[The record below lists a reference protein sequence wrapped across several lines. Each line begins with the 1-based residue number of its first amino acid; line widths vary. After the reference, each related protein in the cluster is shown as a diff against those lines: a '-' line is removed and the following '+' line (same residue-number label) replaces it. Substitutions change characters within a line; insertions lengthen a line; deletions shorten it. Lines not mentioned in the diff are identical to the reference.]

1 MKTNQYYET
10 KYHWL
15 GLFSSRQAL
24 RNCIFFDLGLFPRNI
39 LLNFVVTD
47 VYALCVGHFP
57 TNIRINMSNFVA
69 TDIYAFLCWTFSH
82 KFTHNFV
89 EFCRD
94 RRLRAFVKILSW
106 RLSSNPILSPN
117 LSSTPDQLKAACES
131 VWMLQPLCS
140 DILLQAVTIPWGWS
154 CYICI
159 DRIVRIG
166 LAGLLACLL
175 R

>member
-1 MKTNQYYET
+1 MNHYLWLEMKTNQYYET

-117 LSSTPDQLKAACES
+117 LSSTPGL
-131 VWMLQPLCS
+131 
-140 DILLQAVTIPWGWS
+140 
-154 CYICI
+154 
-159 DRIVRIG
+159 DRH
-166 LAGLLACLL
+166 LWKNACLTPVFL
-175 R
+175 WFCPSICDFGHVHERYWAVWDS